1 MPTKS
6 EQAFGLPADSCVN
19 PALERRK
26 PSRFA
31 YLCALLLALLL
42 AAPGYAAVGV
52 AIATNNPTPVAG
64 GAAFS
69 VTVTVTNQDAGAAA
83 SNVLMTYPLPLS
95 VRFQSLSIAGTSAGA
110 FTCLGP
116 PVATN
121 GTVNCSAVSVPA
133 SGTMVLTVV
142 ADIDPNTA
150 PGVRTNTARVVS
162 GGTQNSASVQQN
174 ISNSA
179 ALALSLAA
187 TPSVATGGNVVYRI
201 AVTHTSSN
209 SSARGVI
216 VTDKLPTGT
225 SFVALQGAGAFY
237 GNCDFNPTND
247 MATCVAP
254 ELPVGTHEINL
265 IVKVSAAPGT
275 LSNSASLTATNGSV
289 SGSPASALT
298 TITN

>member
-1 MPTKS
+1 MPTKFD
-6 EQAFGLPADSCVN
+6 QAARMPAH
-19 PALERRK
+19 
-26 PSRFA
+26 SRVGA
-31 YLCALLLALLL
+31 PLGRATARIALLLALLL
-42 AAPGYAAVGV
+42 AAPAFAAVGISIV
-52 AIATNNPTPVAG
+52 TNNPAPVAG

-69 VTVTVTNQDAGAAA
+69 YTVTLTNQDAGAAA
-83 SNVLMTYPLPLS
+83 SNVLMTFPLPLS
-95 VRFQSLSIAGTSAGA
+95 VRFQSLAIAGTHAGA
-110 FTCLGP
+110 FNCVGP
-116 PVATN
+116 AVGAN
-121 GTVNCSAVSVPA
+121 GTVSCSAVSLPA
-133 SGTMVLTVV
+133 SGSMALTVV

-150 PGVRTNTARVVS
+150 PGVRTNAVRVVS
-162 GGTQNSASVQQN
+162 GGTQNTASVQQN
-174 ISNSA
+174 ISNAA

-187 TPSVATGGNVVYRI
+187 TSSVATGGTVVYRI
-201 AVTHTSSN
+201 AVTHTSSS

-247 MATCVAP
+247 MATCVAS

-265 IVKVSAAPGT
+265 IVRVTAGPGT
-275 LSNSASLTATNGSV
+275 LGNSATLTATNGTV